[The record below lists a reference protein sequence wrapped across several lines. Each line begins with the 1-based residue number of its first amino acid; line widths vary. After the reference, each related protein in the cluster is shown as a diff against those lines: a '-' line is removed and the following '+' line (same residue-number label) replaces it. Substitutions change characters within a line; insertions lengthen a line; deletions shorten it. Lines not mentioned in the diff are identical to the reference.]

1 MKKHL
6 MKTMLAITG
15 LLASTSVM
23 AEGYDFKV
31 DDIYYNITSKENLT
45 VEVTNSLGGEYGV
58 AVGIRQSDYKGDITF
73 PATVTYNDTTYAVKS
88 IGCGAFSSSNQVTS
102 VTIPAS
108 IDTLKESSIRTVL
121 ALNEN
126 GEMVRHYNC
135 PPKVIIE
142 YGESPLYGGN
152 VAISTSELYVNREMK
167 WYNTN
172 LGWGHHIVYD
182 TKRIEFGDSV
192 KVINPYLFC
201 YNKSLTEVKFPNH
214 SFSFNAYSG
223 CDFHDYYG
231 IFEGC
236 SALEKVDL
244 SNLVPARSY
253 YKWVDS
259 DDDYYNGGY
268 YTVQT
273 SLRNSYFIPP
283 MTFKG
288 CTALKEVILPDT
300 IAYLNGDNVVTAVYN
315 HFIGAR
321 AFEGCGALENIKFP
335 VATFDGRIQNRIGHR
350 IGVRAFA
357 GSGLK
362 SLEMPSFVSCIDN
375 GAFADCASL
384 ESVTLPSQLD
394 WYRLNYE
401 ERADYESYPEQ
412 NNGDRYNYYL
422 SKGLFANCANLKTVD
437 FGCIRIVMPNTFA
450 GCKVENIKLNEV
462 SNLTTGNFASPN
474 LKTISISEYNTTYKI
489 EDNIL
494 KSIDGKSWLLST
506 GKNYNGPTV
515 IKNDSVVSIEAQ
527 LFDGLPIES
536 YDLPMLYNIGYRAF
550 ANTRLKSVAI
560 KDSTL
565 FVGDYGDTL
574 ITDVSYGEEAF
585 ADCKLLEEYT
595 IDPDVV
601 NLPKGLFKNC
611 ELLTGSHE
619 FHKSA
624 TTIPA
629 EIFYGTGVN
638 EFTFGEKVE
647 LINESAMPAGT
658 TDITLYA
665 SLIPEVAESDMVE
678 YISNVTLVVPSS
690 CVDQYS
696 AHKFWGRA
704 KEIVANSDYEG
715 HGFSGYIE
723 PASNGLYFAKKG
735 GNICYYDMDKKE
747 VVDTYIPAGAHTFQL
762 ASWHGAIYGVNAG
775 EQYLYTNDTNDE
787 YGDGELYVINK
798 RETGFSKSTVV
809 NNKNRG
815 DGGVYQAYLDPFHIM
830 IDNDSIYYTNRNFTA
845 NAYTTGNIHGI
856 NVLPAKEVYATPYMS
871 SDDVPTFASAQR
883 LSYYNRGIAYGAI
896 SAGLQRDSE
905 GVYWLALN
913 YSGNGIYRFK
923 ESDIYQNANQAQN
936 AQPPYSVVAS
946 GIKPSAMFLDEKN
959 DYIYIFSTHASNHG
973 VYRTSISAIR
983 NGSTASFPNNWTLI
997 DNSPASPEN
1006 TSSEEGVYV
1015 RQFTTDGDYIY
1026 WAYIA
1031 DGYLNKSGIKRVNAT
1046 GTPVVE
1052 YVVEDVEA
1060 YGICYYEYDGSRSPA
1075 VETKEQ
1081 SATFAIPRVDN
1092 ATQYTLNVY
1101 YDAEK
1106 TQLAKTVHYD
1116 ETGKIIP
1123 MSDYIELTID
1133 GFENGDYY
1141 YDVVA
1146 KSESGD
1152 VLNSYTGSFEIE
1164 YTGVENISI
1173 NNNAVEVAR
1182 YDIYGRKLNEAT
1194 TGVNI
1199 VKYSDGTTKKV
1210 IIKK

>member
-23 AEGYDFKV
+23 AGGYDFKV
-31 DDIYYNITSKENLT
+31 GDIYYNITSKENRT
-45 VEVTNSLGGEYGV
+45 VEVSNSGGGYVPFGSK
-58 AVGIRQSDYKGDITF
+58 QSCYSGTLIIPDS
-73 PATVTYNDTTYAVKS
+73 VTYNDTTYAVKS
-88 IGCGAFSSSNQVTS
+88 LCQYMLTSSYEVTK
-102 VTIPAS
+102 VVVPAS
-108 IDTLKESSIRTVL
+108 VDTIKGGALYLIFDLDSNGELIRATR
-121 ALNEN
+121 NIPKIIIEN
-126 GEMVRHYNC
+126 GDRVLYCSNSISADSI
-135 PPKVIIE
+135 VINRAMRF
-142 YGESPLYGGN
+142 YESN
-152 VAISTSELYVNREMK
+152 I
-167 WYNTN
+167 
-172 LGWGHHIVYD
+172 WGYKMINSSKY
-182 TKRIEFGDSV
+182 IEFGDSV
-192 KVINPYLFC
+192 SIIPHGLTYG
-201 YNKSLTEVKFPNH
+201 NKELLEVKFPNR
-214 SFSFNAYSG
+214 SFSFEGYNPEARAIDGSFYG
-223 CDFHDYYG
+223 CT
-231 IFEGC
+231 
-236 SALEKVDL
+236 ALEKVDL

-259 DDDYYNGGY
+259 ANG
-268 YTVQT
+268 YTEQT
-273 SLRNSYFIPP
+273 RLSDSYFIPP

-300 IAYLNGDNVVTAVYN
+300 IAYLYGDNVVTSVYN

-321 AFEGCGALENIKFP
+321 AFEGCEALENIKFP
-335 VATFDGRIQNRIGHR
+335 VATLDNRYQKRIGHR

-362 SLEMPSFVSCIDN
+362 CLEMPSFVSCIDN

-394 WYRLNYE
+394 WYGLNYE
-401 ERADYESYPEQ
+401 ERADYISYPEQ

-422 SKGLFANCANLKTVD
+422 SKGLFADCTNLKTVD
-437 FGCIRIVMPNTFA
+437 FGCIRIVIPNTFA
-450 GCKVENIKLNEV
+450 GCKVENVKLNEV
-462 SNLTTGNFASPN
+462 SDLTTGNFASPN
-474 LKTISISEYNTTYKI
+474 LKTISISEYNTAYKI
-489 EDNIL
+489 EDDIL
-494 KSIDGKSWLLST
+494 KSIDGKSWLLTT

-550 ANTRLKSVAI
+550 ANTKLKSVAI

-565 FVGDYGDTL
+565 CVGDYGDT
-574 ITDVSYGEEAF
+574 IIAPVKYGEEAF

-601 NLPKGLFKNC
+601 NLPAGLFKNC

-619 FHKSA
+619 FNKSA

-715 HGFSGYIE
+715 YGWSGYIE
-723 PASNGLYFAKKG
+723 PAPNGLYFAKKG

-775 EQYLYTNDTNDE
+775 EQYIYINDTYDE

-815 DGGVYQAYLDPFHIM
+815 DGGVYQASLDPYHIM
-830 IDNDSIYYTNRNFTA
+830 INNDSIYYTNRNFTA

-883 LSYYNRGIAYGAI
+883 LPYYNRGYAYGPI
-896 SAGLQRDSE
+896 HAGLQRDSE

-913 YSGNGIYRFK
+913 YNSNGIYRFK
-923 ESDIYQNANQAQN
+923 ESDIYQNANQAQI

-1006 TSSEEGVYV
+1006 TSSSEGVYV

-1031 DGYLNKSGIKRVNAT
+1031 DGYLNKSGIKRVNAV

-1081 SATFAIPRVDN
+1081 SATFAIPRVEN
-1092 ATQYTLNVY
+1092 ATEYTLNVY

-1146 KSESGD
+1146 KSESGE

-1194 TGVNI
+1194 IGVNI